1 MICSSRI
8 SMKTAQDKFINVPDV
23 YVQKIFQTASHWD
36 ILDTTHKWRKIPPEI
51 QQGTERV

>member
-1 MICSSRI
+1 MICLSRI
-8 SMKTAQDKFINVPDV
+8 SMKTAQDKFINIPDV